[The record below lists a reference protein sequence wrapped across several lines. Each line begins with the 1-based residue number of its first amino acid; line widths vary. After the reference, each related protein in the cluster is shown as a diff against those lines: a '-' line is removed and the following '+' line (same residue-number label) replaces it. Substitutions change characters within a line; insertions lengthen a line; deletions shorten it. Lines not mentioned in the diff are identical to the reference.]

1 VAMRGGAADANQP
14 ELAGRGSGFIAPGRR
29 NDQSAG
35 PGILEV
41 KLEFVEPVGRI
52 ERRGGADCRSS
63 QERDDHLQTVR
74 QGHSDAISAAKT
86 KVVEPGGQGIYLPP
100 KLIVSDH
107 WSVACNGD
115 GDV

>member
-1 VAMRGGAADANQP
+1 QRLV
-14 ELAGRGSGFIAPGRR
+14 AGRGSGFIAPSRR

-41 KLEFVEPVGRI
+41 KLELVEPVGRI
-52 ERRGGADCRSS
+52 ERRGGADCRSG

-74 QGHSDAISAAKT
+74 QGHGDTISAAKADL
-86 KVVEPGGQGIYLPP
+86 VEPGGKGIHLPP

-107 WSVACNGD
+107 WSGA
-115 GDV
+115 